1 MAKVIAVHI
10 DQNGLNKFYLNA
22 GYMLAYAKKFG
33 HSAEFFMENADSTVI
48 SSAGA
53 IKNANPDCVIFT
65 LAKYNYNI
73 SISLADWIKKIAPEV
88 LIIFGGF
95 FAVGNAEL
103 LLSKYKFI
111 DGCFLSEGE
120 ESLLSVLT
128 NIDNGKSVFEN
139 VNHVAFCNKASAKV
153 ERIFN
158 HTEQIDLNLI
168 PSPYEDI
175 IDPVEMN
182 KQYGCVY
189 ISSSRGCKFACT
201 YCYHPL
207 IRKRIRHYDINYV
220 VEEIKSISHK
230 FNRSEEIL
238 IDFWDDFFIS
248 DRDYTINLCREIE
261 KRNDEFGC
269 TVKIKIDTRIDYIDE
284 ELLNFLK
291 KANVYFIGFGLENID
306 ITILSEMNKLG
317 TDATSEDYVN
327 FLSKFY
333 GILEKCKELGIRTGL
348 YIIHGWHNET
358 LKMAKNTL
366 KFCEKLEPN
375 EIHQNQLA
383 YYKGSKIYPVGYEDQ
398 FYLQYFSNPELYKY
412 NLDKVPDSKLDPFIE
427 HYNAN
432 HKFLILTGICD
443 SKENFGSRDYFQ
455 NIIVQ
460 GTLDGKFIYEN
471 CYMSTCISLFD
482 KNMKTFFIQSTP
494 LHDLRF
500 DEVLDSQKVLVK
512 VDKWH
517 KISKKSV
524 LSNKNKLCF
533 YPVNLSN
540 TEKLKN
546 YIASGRMNLIP
557 QNVCA
562 ISEKCA
568 CENNY
573 RIFVASDSNFYT
585 CNDGIMLGTQKDS
598 AKVILRNYEEI
609 KRKNEKLYDCKN
621 CEIREKCSKCPK
633 LLQLH
638 GKDYCNHMRKSNFS
652 VYQKYMTYLEKRF
665 YYERPDSTKDF
676 YFADK
681 KMGEK

>member
-10 DQNGLNKFYLNA
+10 DQNGLYKFYLNA

-33 HSAEFFMENADSTVI
+33 HSAEFFMGNADSTVI
-48 SSAGA
+48 SSAED

-73 SISLADWIKKIAPEV
+73 SISLADQIKKIAPEV

-95 FAVGNAEL
+95 FAAGNAEL

-120 ESLLSVLT
+120 ESLLSVLK
-128 NIDNGKSVFEN
+128 NIDIGNFCFEN
-139 VNHVAFCNKASAKV
+139 VNHVAFRNNTSAKV
-153 ERIFN
+153 EQIFN
-158 HTEQIDLNLI
+158 YTEQIDLNFI

-175 IDPVEMN
+175 IDAVEMN
-182 KQYGCVY
+182 RQYGCVY
-189 ISSSRGCKFACT
+189 ISSSRGCKFSCT

-207 IRKRIRHYDINYV
+207 IRKRIRHYDINHV

-261 KRNDEFGC
+261 KRNNEFGC

-291 KANVYFIGFGLENID
+291 KANVYFIGFGLENTD
-306 ITILSEMNKLG
+306 ISILSEMNKLG
-317 TDATSEDYVN
+317 SDATSEDYVN
-327 FLSKFY
+327 FLSKFHD
-333 GILEKCKELGIRTGL
+333 ILKICKKLSIRTGL

-366 KFCEKLEPN
+366 KFCENLEPD

-383 YYKGSKIYPVGYEDQ
+383 YYKGSKIYPEGYENQ
-398 FYLQYFSNPELYKY
+398 FYLQYFNNPELYKY

-432 HKFLILTGICD
+432 HKFLILTGICA
-443 SKENFGSRDYFQ
+443 SKEKSACRDYFQ
-455 NIIVQ
+455 NVIVQ
-460 GTLDGKFIYEN
+460 GSLDGKFIYEN
-471 CYMSTCISLFD
+471 CRMSTCISLFN
-482 KNMKTFFIQSTP
+482 KNMDIFFIQSTP
-494 LHDLRF
+494 LHNLRF
-500 DEVLDSQKVLVK
+500 DESLDSQKVMLK

-517 KISKKSV
+517 KISKKTVFSD
-524 LSNKNKLCF
+524 KNKFYF

-540 TEKLKN
+540 TEQLKK
-546 YIASGRMNLIP
+546 YIASGQMNIIP

-562 ISEKCA
+562 ISAKCA
-568 CENNY
+568 CENNF
-573 RIFVASDSNFYT
+573 RIFVSSDSKIYT
-585 CNDGIMLGTQKDS
+585 CKDGITLGTQKNS
-598 AKVILRNYEEI
+598 AKEILSNYKEI
-609 KRKNEKLYDCKN
+609 KRKNEELYGCKN
-621 CEIREKCSKCPK
+621 CEIRDSCSKCPK
-633 LLQLH
+633 LLKLH
-638 GKDYCNHMRKSNFS
+638 GKDYCNHMKKENIS
-652 VYQKYMTYLEKRF
+652 VYQKYLIYLEKRF

-676 YFADK
+676 YFTDK
-681 KMGEK
+681 K